1 MAAAAAAH
9 RHNKRR
15 LISPAPTTTT
25 APPLDSLADELLFL
39 VLDRVAAADPRALKS
54 FALASRA
61 CHAAES
67 RHRRLLRPL
76 RADLLPA
83 ALARYPSASRLD
95 LSLCARVPDA
105 ALAAVPS
112 GSSLRALDL
121 SLSGGFG
128 AAGLAAL
135 AGACPDLADLDLSN
149 GVHLGDAAAAE
160 VARMRALQRL
170 SLSRCK
176 ALTDMGLGCVAVGCP
191 DLRELSL
198 KWCLGLTD
206 LGLHL
211 LALKCKK
218 LTSLDL
224 SYTMITKQSFLAIMK
239 LPNLQVLTLVGC
251 IGIDDDALGSLDK
264 ECSKSLQ
271 VLDMSH
277 CQNVT
282 DVGVS
287 SMVKSIPNLLEL
299 DLSYCCHQV
308 TPSMGRSLQKI
319 TKLRMLKL
327 EGCKFMADG
336 LKAIGSSCVSIREL
350 SLSKCS
356 GVTDTELSF
365 AVSKLKNLLKLDITC
380 CRNITDVSVAAI
392 TSSCT
397 SLISLRM
404 ESCSHV
410 SSGALQLIGKNCS
423 HLEELDLTDS
433 DLDDEGLK
441 ALAGCS
447 NLSSLKIG
455 ICLRIS
461 DEGLTYIGK
470 SCPKLRDIDLYR
482 CGGIS
487 DDGVIQIAQGSPML
501 ASINLSYCIEITDR
515 SLMSLSK
522 CTKLNTLEIR
532 GCPKVSSA
540 GLSEIAMGCRL
551 LSKLDIKK
559 CFQINDV
566 GMLYLSQFSHC
577 LRQINLSYCSVTDI
591 GLLSLSSIC
600 GLQNMTIVHLAGITP
615 NGLTAALMVCG
626 GLTKVKLHEAF
637 KSMMPAHM
645 LKSVEARGCIFQWIN
660 KPFKVEVEPCD
671 VWKQQSQDVLVR

>member
-1 MAAAAAAH
+1 MAAAAAH
-9 RHNKRR
+9 RNNKRR
-15 LISPAPTTTT
+15 RFSPAPGPTSAT

-76 RADLLPA
+76 RADLIPA

-105 ALAAVPS
+105 ALAAAPS
-112 GSSLRALDL
+112 GSSLRAVDL
-121 SLSGGFG
+121 SRSWGFG

-160 VARMRALQRL
+160 VARMRTLQRL

-176 ALTDMGLGCVAVGCP
+176 PLTDMGLGCVAVGCP

-224 SYTMITKQSFLAIMK
+224 SYTMITKESFLAIMK
-239 LPNLQVLTLVGC
+239 LPNLQVLPLVGC

-271 VLDMSH
+271 VLNMSH

-287 SMVKSIPNLLEL
+287 SMVKSTPNLLEL
-299 DLSYCCHQV
+299 DLSYCCPQV
-308 TPSMGRSLQKI
+308 TPSMGRSLQTI
-319 TKLRMLKL
+319 TKLRILKL

-336 LKAIGSSCVSIREL
+336 LKAIGSSCVSIR
-350 SLSKCS
+350 
-356 GVTDTELSF
+356 D
-365 AVSKLKNLLKLDITC
+365 
-380 CRNITDVSVAAI
+380 ITDVSVAAI

-461 DEGLTYIGK
+461 DEGLTHIGK
-470 SCPKLRDIDLYR
+470 SCPKLGDIDLYR

-501 ASINLSYCIEITDR
+501 ESINLSYCTEITDR

-532 GCPKVSSA
+532 GCPRVSSA

-559 CFQINDV
+559 CFEINDV
-566 GMLYLSQFSHC
+566 GMLYLSQFSHS

-637 KSMMPAHM
+637 KSMMPPHM
-645 LKSVEARGCIFQWIN
+645 LKNVEARGCIFQWIN

>member
-1 MAAAAAAH
+1 MAAAH
-9 RHNKRR
+9 RQNKRR
-15 LISPAPTTTT
+15 RLSPSPAPF
-25 APPLDSLADELLFL
+25 DSLADELLFL

-67 RHRRLLRPL
+67 RHRRIIRPL
-76 RADLLPA
+76 RADLLQA
-83 ALARYPSASRLD
+83 ALARYPSVSRLD

-112 GSSLRALDL
+112 SLRAVDL
-121 SLSGGFG
+121 SRSSGFG
-128 AAGLAAL
+128 AAGIAAL
-135 AGACPDLADLDLSN
+135 ARACPGLADLDLSN

-160 VARMRALQRL
+160 VARMRKLQRL

-176 ALTDMGLGCVAVGCP
+176 QVTDMGLGCVAVGCT
-191 DLRELSL
+191 DLRDLSL
-198 KWCLGLTD
+198 KWCIGITD
-206 LGLHL
+206 LGLNL
-211 LALKCKK
+211 LALKCTK

-224 SYTMITKQSFLAIMK
+224 SYTMITKESLLSIIK

-251 IGIDDDALGSLDK
+251 IGIDDDALASLEK
-264 ECSKSLQ
+264 EYSKSLQ

-287 SMVKSIPNLLEL
+287 SIVKSIPNLLEL
-299 DLSYCCHQV
+299 NLSYCCPV
-308 TPSMGRSLQKI
+308 TPSMVRSLQKVS
-319 TKLRMLKL
+319 KLQTLKL

-350 SLSKCS
+350 SLSKS
-356 GVTDTELSF
+356 TGVTDSELSF

-380 CRNITDVSVAAI
+380 CRNITDVSVASI
-392 TSSCT
+392 TRSCT
-397 SLISLRM
+397 SLVSLRM

-410 SSGALQLIGKNCS
+410 SSGALQLIGKHCS
-423 HLEELDLTDS
+423 HLEELDFTDN

-441 ALAGCS
+441 ALTGCT

-461 DEGLTYIGK
+461 DEGLTHIGK

-487 DDGVIQIAQGSPML
+487 DDGVIQIAQGCPML
-501 ASINLSYCIEITDR
+501 ESINLSYCTEVTDR

-522 CTKLNTLEIR
+522 CTNLNTLEVR
-532 GCPKVSSA
+532 GCPRVSSA

-559 CFQINDV
+559 CFEINDV
-566 GMLYLSQFSHC
+566 GMLYLSQFSHG

-615 NGLTAALMVCG
+615 NGLIAALMVCG

-637 KSMMPAHM
+637 KSMMPPHM
-645 LKSVEARGCIFQWIN
+645 LKNVETRGCRFQWIN